1 MARGE
6 FQEGGGF
13 PIDIVFDDKQSFR
26 NLHRMRGPPF
36 LVRAPPGIKAR
47 VFVHRG
53 RAKDFHGNTLALHL
67 REPIDGDGR

>member
-13 PIDIVFDDKQSFR
+13 PIDIVFYDKQNLR

-47 VFVHRG
+47 VFIHRG
-53 RAKDFHGNTLALHL
+53 RAKDFHGNTLALRR
-67 REPIDGDGR
+67 REPLDGDGR